1 MYKNG
6 YLLNSFNPH
15 TFRALLFILIYF
27 FMSAISS
34 NALPTNADSFQIEF
48 QEGYLVFTAQKAPL
62 KIIIDG
68 IAREFQVAITGLDAR
83 YAEALTFSIKAE
95 SLQEVLKLM
104 FRHLGE
110 KNVAFE
116 FIDNRLRY
124 ISVVPESKKKL
135 RSQPQ
140 MKGLEAVPEDR
151 VTAIEVLEVMN
162 ASQAVD
168 IGVEKGDLILEYG
181 GMRLSRA
188 SELVEETKRRSP
200 SEIVEMV
207 VFRKG
212 GQLRFYVYGGFIGV
226 RVKTVTVLKEWVDY

>member
-1 MYKNG
+1 MPVIGN
-6 YLLNSFNPH
+6 
-15 TFRALLFILIYF
+15 
-27 FMSAISS
+27 
-34 NALPTNADSFQIEF
+34 NALPTNEDSFQIEF
-48 QEGYLVFTAQKAPL
+48 QEGYLLFKAQKAPL
-62 KIIIDG
+62 NVIIDG
-68 IAREFQVAITGLDAR
+68 IAQEFQVVITGLDAR
-83 YAEALTFSIKAE
+83 YSETITFSIKAK
-95 SLQEVLKLM
+95 SLQEVLKIM

-116 FIDNRLRY
+116 FIDDRLRY

-140 MKGLEAVPEDR
+140 LKTLDAVPEDR
-151 VTAIEVLEVMN
+151 VTAIEVLEVIN
-162 ASQAVD
+162 ASQAAD

-212 GQLRFYVYGGFIGV
+212 GQLRFYVNGGIIGV